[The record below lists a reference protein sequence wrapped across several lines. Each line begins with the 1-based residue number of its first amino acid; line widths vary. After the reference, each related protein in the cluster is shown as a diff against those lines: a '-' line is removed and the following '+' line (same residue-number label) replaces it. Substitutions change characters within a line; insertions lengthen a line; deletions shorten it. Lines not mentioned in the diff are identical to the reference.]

1 MNGKTPL
8 YLTAAA
14 AALLVAAVLT
24 FQPYSVTSPWN
35 VYSKPV
41 QRYLRT
47 ALERD
52 SLALMRQ
59 SVDPRPVAWALEAAR
74 SRPDSVAWW
83 ARKAKAWAGTRHADT
98 ADVFVSPPW
107 SECTLVVRFVGPA
120 STARVKDARGSCL
133 AAR

>member
-8 YLTAAA
+8 YLTALAA
-14 AALLVAAVLT
+14 VLLVAGVLT

-35 VYSKPV
+35 AYSKPV
-41 QRYLRT
+41 QRYLRA

-59 SVDPRPVAWALEAAR
+59 SVDARPVTWALAAAR

-83 ARKAKAWAGTRHADT
+83 ARKAKAWAGTRRADT
-98 ADVFVSPPW
+98 ADVFVSPPFGDC
-107 SECTLVVRFVGPA
+107 SLVVRFVGPA
-120 STARVKDARGSCL
+120 KRARVKDATGNCL
-133 AAR
+133 TAR